1 MAIHRILGNILN
13 NDNLERSANLSF
25 NNTLFFLD
33 ITENKV
39 GINTDMP
46 SSDLDVNGTITA
58 GNIVIGNIFIPNVG
72 NISTGGVTI
81 TNLPLPVANTDA
93 ATKQYVD
100 SVVGP
105 ISDGNLVFNNT
116 TISTIFTSSNITMV
130 PTGTGNLVVAG
141 TGNISGKNLGLSGFI
156 TANGNIQTS
165 SYFIGDGSKLT
176 NLNTSNIGLANVSSN
191 VIPSA
196 NLAYTIGNS
205 IRQWKEIWVGNTIYL
220 GGVGLSGT
228 ASNLY
233 VGTEKAVTQS
243 ANGQANV
250 GYLRANG
257 DVISTNGYF
266 VGDGSKLT
274 NINAANVTGSYSNAN
289 VASYL
294 PVYTGTVRSGAFIG
308 DGSRI
313 SNINVANVVGS
324 YSNSNVANYLPIY
337 NGNVSAFYLFG
348 DGTYIYNIEYDNINN
363 AYSNLNVADYF
374 ETFNGYLQ
382 AGVIVANEWFE
393 GDGGNISNIQANNI
407 IGAYG
412 DSNVE
417 VLLSSGNVT
426 SNITTTG
433 NISAGYFIGDGS
445 NLSNL
450 NIANAIGGYGNSNV
464 ASYLDGYVGNI
475 IPSGNT
481 VYSLGN
487 ITNQWYELWVS
498 GNTIYIDGQPLAVN
512 NNNSITFNGNEL
524 VSTSNTGVTNL
535 GDLNVS
541 GNANISN
548 TSLSNGN
555 ITASFF
561 IGDGSQLS
569 NLNIANAIG
578 GYGNSNVANYLPT
591 YGGNFVADSITA
603 NSMSLGGTFAY
614 TYSANTSSTSS
625 SNIVSVSI
633 GSYNSFNFNVTATD
647 LTGNN
652 CQVLKII
659 AATINGI
666 MNYSEYGVVAIGNTI
681 GSFDVTLSGNNLV
694 LSVIPTT
701 SNLVEYSILV
711 SNYL

>member
-25 NNTLFFLD
+25 NNTVLFID
-33 ITENKV
+33 ITGNRI

-46 SSDLDVNGTITA
+46 NSDLDVNGTITA

-81 TNLPLPVANTDA
+81 TNLPLPFANTDA

-105 ISDGNLVFNNT
+105 ISDSNLIFNNT

-130 PTGTGNLVVAG
+130 PSGTGSLVVAG
-141 TGNISGKNLGLSGFI
+141 TGNINGKNLGLSGFI
-156 TANGNIQTS
+156 TVNGNIQTS

-176 NLNTSNIGLANVSSN
+176 NLNTSNIGLANLSSN

-196 NLAYTIGNS
+196 NLAYNIGNS
-205 IRQWKEIWVGNTIYL
+205 IRQWNQVWVGNTIYL
-220 GGVGLSGT
+220 GGVGLSGN

-233 VGTEKAVTQS
+233 VGTEKVVTQS
-243 ANGQANV
+243 ANGQVSV
-250 GYLRANG
+250 GYLRANT

-266 VGDGSKLT
+266 IGDGSKLT

-313 SNINVANVVGS
+313 SNITAANVVGA
-324 YSNSNVANYLPIY
+324 YSNSNVANFLPT
-337 NGNVSAFYLFG
+337 NTSNVAASYLFG
-348 DGTYIYNIEYDNINN
+348 DGSYIFNIPYNNITN
-363 AYSNLNVADYF
+363 AYSNLNVAEYF

-393 GDGGNISNIQANNI
+393 GDGGNISNINYANI

-433 NISAGYFIGDGS
+433 NINAGYFIGDGS

-450 NIANAIGGYGNSNV
+450 NISNAIGGYGNSNV

-569 NLNIANAIG
+569 NLNISNAIG

-591 YGGNFVADSITA
+591 YGGNFAADNITA

-625 SNIVSVSI
+625 ANIVSVAI

-659 AATINGI
+659 AATINGV

-681 GSFDVTLSGNNLV
+681 GSFDVTLSNANLI
-694 LSVIPTT
+694 LSVTPTT